1 MIFRQPRQPDLL
13 HEVSRSVFWNTAL
26 LPVVTAAG
34 LLLSILVRRTF
45 GLESGLYDV
54 VLGIANTILFYSS
67 LGLAGSLPRFLP
79 ELQVRAGRRAASR
92 FVWRLAAVRLGIL
105 LAIVALLN
113 IFAGSIALR
122 LNLGPDG
129 TIFLRWV
136 SALLVARG
144 ILDFLY
150 RALDSFL
157 QQLSVNLLSLLN
169 GVLDIGL
176 AALVIGMGYRIAGVV
191 AALGISAVVTA
202 IAAIL
207 IVRKRLRELAE
218 PADQRADDAPSLGR
232 VWKLSSV
239 TYLRDLSLYF
249 ATPAFASPV
258 LLSTLGGPEPVALF
272 ATGYFVASST
282 VTLVVSGFRGV
293 YRPAFARVLAAG
305 EPAQLQRAF
314 DLMNKVQVLAV
325 VPAGFGLAVMVG
337 DYLPLLYG
345 EPFRAAVPVARML
358 VALLFAETAL
368 AVPLLVLWADERHRL
383 VLQAQFVMIVGAPL
397 FVWTAGRFGLVP
409 AAFVLGGSRLAASLI
424 GYEGARRIYGVRFP
438 WAFAAR
444 VTLLSLAM
452 AVILSAVRQAW
463 STSAIEAAALTCL
476 GIVIVLVGL
485 RLLQVMGPNELE
497 VLARASIPGKRV
509 LIRWLSAAPSR

>member
-1 MIFRQPRQPDLL
+1 
-13 HEVSRSVFWNTAL
+13 VFWNTAL

-34 LLLSILVRRTF
+34 VLLSILVRRSF
-45 GLESGLYDV
+45 GLESGIYDV
-54 VLGIANTILFYSS
+54 VFGIANTILFYSS

-92 FVWRLAAVRLGIL
+92 FVWRLAVVRLGVL

-113 IFAGSIALR
+113 VFADPLALR

-129 TIFLRWV
+129 TLYLRLA
-136 SALLVARG
+136 SAVVVARG

-157 QQLSVNLLSLLN
+157 QQLSVNLLSLVN
-169 GVLDIGL
+169 GVLDVCL
-176 AALVIGMGYRIAGVV
+176 AALVVAMGYRIAGVV
-191 AALGISAVVTA
+191 AALAISAIVTA
-202 IAAIL
+202 VAAIF
-207 IVRKRLRELAE
+207 VVQKRLGEVPEKTDERPEGG
-218 PADQRADDAPSLGR
+218 PSVGR
-232 VWKLSSV
+232 VWRLSSV
-239 TYLRDLSLYF
+239 TYLRDLTLYF

-345 EPFRAAVPVARML
+345 DPFRAAVPVARVL
-358 VALLFAETAL
+358 VALLFAETSL
-368 AVPLLVLWADERHRL
+368 AVPLLVLWADERYRP
-383 VLQAQFVMIVGAPL
+383 VLGAQLVMIVGAPL
-397 FVWTAGRFGLVP
+397 FVWTAGQFGLVP
-409 AAFVLGGSRLAASLI
+409 AAFVLGGSRLASSLI
-424 GYEGARRIYGVRFP
+424 GCEGARRAYGARFP

-444 VTLLSLAM
+444 VTLVSLAM
-452 AVILSAVRQAW
+452 AAILSAIRQVW
-463 STSAIEAAALTCL
+463 PTSAIEAAVLTSL

-485 RLLQVMGPNELE
+485 RVLRVMGPNELE
-497 VLARASIPGKRV
+497 VLERASIPGKR
-509 LIRWLSAAPSR
+509 LLLQWLGGARSR